1 MLTACSPVSPS
12 VGWPPLSKRTIWNC
26 CTRYTSTLS
35 RPPSN
40 ILFFFIFFL
49 LPHIRISVNKPT
61 IPWKNY
67 GGING
72 GRGRVV
78 PANSRGGHPRRG
90 HVFLPW
96 YVKRNGFSLFFVVK
110 RSFTIFRLYF
120 YIRDRGL
127 LEIILIDRWYRVWMN
142 SKDNK

>member
-72 GRGRVV
+72 VEEGLFQRILEVATLV
-78 PANSRGGHPRRG
+78 A